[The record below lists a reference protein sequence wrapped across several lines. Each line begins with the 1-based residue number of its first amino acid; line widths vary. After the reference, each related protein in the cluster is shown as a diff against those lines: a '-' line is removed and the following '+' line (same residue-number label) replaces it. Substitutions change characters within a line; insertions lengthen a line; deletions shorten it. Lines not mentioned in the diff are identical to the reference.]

1 MLATVL
7 RCPEPNPG
15 RSACSTRT
23 FRVCRIGRAR
33 LLRLPGSGR
42 DELQQLGPGPD
53 TELLVDAAEMAPHR
67 DLGDPERLSDLP
79 GGHSLAESLDDVPLS
94 WRELDAALLV
104 QLEMATALASTK
116 LVDQATD
123 EPARYRRL
131 AAHDPANHVRQA
143 RRVDA
148 LRDVSGRAGPD
159 GGDEFVLVDPARHDD
174 DHGSRHLRG
183 DLGRGAD
190 STPGRAE
197 VDHANVGMVTNSRC
211 DGSVGVLRLGDLGR
225 AGQGEAYTGARREVV
240 GRDQDARID
249 LNIGR
254 SSRHH

>member
-7 RCPEPNPG
+7 RCAEPNPG

-33 LLRLPGSGR
+33 LLRLPGSGG

-67 DLGDPERLSDLP
+67 DLGDPEGLSDLA
-79 GGHSLAESLDDVPLS
+79 GRHTLAESLDDVPLP
-94 WRELDAALLV
+94 WRELDATLLV
-104 QLEMATALASTK
+104 QLEMATALTSTK

-148 LRDVSGRAGPD
+148 LRDVSGRARPA
-159 GGDEFVLVDPARHDD
+159 GGAEPALPHPACPHDAPASP
-174 DHGSRHLRG
+174 HPPTSLR
-183 DLGRGAD
+183 
-190 STPGRAE
+190 
-197 VDHANVGMVTNSRC
+197 
-211 DGSVGVLRLGDLGR
+211 
-225 AGQGEAYTGARREVV
+225 
-240 GRDQDARID
+240 
-249 LNIGR
+249 
-254 SSRHH
+254 